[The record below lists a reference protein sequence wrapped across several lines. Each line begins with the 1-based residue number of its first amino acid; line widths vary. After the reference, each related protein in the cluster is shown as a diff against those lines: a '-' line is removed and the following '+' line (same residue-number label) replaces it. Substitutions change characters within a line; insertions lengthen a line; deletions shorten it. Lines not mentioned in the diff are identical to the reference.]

1 MEFNDYIVYMNNKID
16 TQNKAIIET
25 LLQESDKV
33 SDGSGLTINIL
44 AGDGSSRKFWRITQN
59 DRRVCLAV
67 APPVADELNLSE
79 AKSARAIGLH
89 LLQHGVRVPEQY
101 GWDKKSGVLLFEDLG
116 DVKLHDYVLKQ
127 QGTENYIDTIR
138 SCYLQVV
145 KGLATM
151 QVKGVKDFDNKWCWD
166 TPLYDIRTMLE
177 RESGY
182 FLRAFWQDYLGEKEP
197 SGLHEEFDS
206 LARQAA
212 LISNN
217 YFLHRDFQSRNI
229 MIHHEKPYF
238 IDFQGG
244 RLGPLGYDLAS
255 LLIDPY
261 VALPLDFQE
270 ELVEKYFDQLEVLIT
285 VDRVKFVEE
294 YLLLA
299 LQRNLQIVGAFAFLT
314 KQRKKQF
321 FEQYLQPA
329 VMSLNTLL
337 ECEIFSDMTVLRNTA
352 AVAGTLLAEK

>member
-1 MEFNDYIVYMNNKID
+1 MELNDYIVYMNDEID
-16 TQNKAIIET
+16 TQNMAIIDT
-25 LLQESDKV
+25 LLTESGKKNDD
-33 SDGSGLTINIL
+33 SELTISRL
-44 AGDGSSRKFWRITQN
+44 AGDGSSRKFWRIMQADN
-59 DRRVCLAV
+59 RLCLAV

-79 AKSARAIGLH
+79 ARSARAIGLH
-89 LLQHGVRVPEQY
+89 LLQHGVNVPEQY
-101 GWDKKSGVLLFEDLG
+101 GWDEESGLLLFEDFG
-116 DVKLHDYVLKQ
+116 DTKLHDYVMKAQESDDSIEALRP
-127 QGTENYIDTIR
+127 Y
-138 SCYLQVV
+138 YFQVI
-145 KGLATM
+145 KSLAMM
-151 QVKGVKDFDNKWCWD
+151 QVKGADGFQTDWCWD
-166 TPLYDIRTMLE
+166 TPVYDKNIMLE

-197 SGLHEEFDS
+197 SGIQEEFS
-206 LARQAA
+206 FLAERTA
-212 LISNN
+212 LIPNN

-229 MIHHEKPYF
+229 MLHHDTPCF

-270 ELVEKYFDQLEVLIT
+270 ELVGLYLDKLEELIP
-285 VDRVKFVEE
+285 VDRRKFIEE

-299 LQRNLQIVGAFAFLT
+299 LHRNLQIVGAFAFLT

-329 VMSLNTLL
+329 VTSLKNLL
-337 ECEIFSDMTVLRNTA
+337 ECEIFSDMSVLRGMASDTR
-352 AVAGTLLAEK
+352 TLLDK